1 MTAALD
7 QEMKSFLFD
16 LKRNHLFLTL
26 EARIKNPAS
35 KRSRPRSE
43 TLLSAYVTLT
53 CGRFESFLKRSFHE
67 CAGELNQRFPD
78 AKDDRLGQQF
88 YWNNLNGFINWSSR
102 AKGIDRIEMI
112 SMIEN
117 YTSAV
122 AGGNIHPKSFDST
135 DANPNAETLKKMFN
149 RFGVADPIQ
158 KLASNYSDTLNR
170 TFSKSLIES
179 NLNTFVRRRNQA
191 AHEGRI
197 SGATRVDIQ
206 GDHVFVV
213 GIAAAVKDVLTSHI
227 AAL

>member
-1 MTAALD
+1 MTAKLNS
-7 QEMKSFLFD
+7 ELKSFLFD
-16 LKRNHLFLTL
+16 LNRNHLFLTL

-35 KRSRPRSE
+35 NRSRHRSE

-53 CGRFESFLKRSFHE
+53 CGRFESFLKHSFRV
-67 CAGELNQRFPD
+67 CAGELNNRFAT
-78 AKDDRLGQQF
+78 AKDNRLGDQF
-88 YWNNLNGFINWSSR
+88 YWNNLNGFINWSAR
-102 AKGIDRIEMI
+102 AKGIDRVEMI
-112 SMIEN
+112 SMIED
-117 YTSAV
+117 YTSTISS
-122 AGGNIHPKSFDST
+122 GNIHPKSFDST

-149 RFGVADPIQ
+149 RFGIADPIQ
-158 KLASNYSDTLNR
+158 KLANTYSDSLHR

-197 SGATRVDIQ
+197 SGATRADIQ

-213 GIAAAVKDVLTSHI
+213 GMANAIKGVLTNHM